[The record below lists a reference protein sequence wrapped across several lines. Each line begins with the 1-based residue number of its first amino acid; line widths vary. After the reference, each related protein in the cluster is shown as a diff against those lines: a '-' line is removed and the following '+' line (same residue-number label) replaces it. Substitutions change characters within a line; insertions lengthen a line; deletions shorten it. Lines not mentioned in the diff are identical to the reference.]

1 MRAELL
7 ESLVK
12 VLMPAIIVIAVFT
25 FLSIAAWSDA
35 RKKER
40 EAFYRSEVRKKLIEK
55 WGGTNTEQLMEV
67 LREDSKNSE
76 LGQLLSFARDDQ
88 PYDPRRRRDRFILAG
103 LVTAAIGGGMWIVFS
118 VMPFGSGVSHIGI
131 LPLIVGVALL
141 IYAFFV
147 CRVKDTTR
155 SE

>member
-40 EAFYRSEVRKKLIEK
+40 EAFYRSEVRKKLNV
-55 WGGTNTEQLMEV
+55 G
-67 LREDSKNSE
+67 
-76 LGQLLSFARDDQ
+76 RDD
-88 PYDPRRRRDRFILAG
+88 
-103 LVTAAIGGGMWIVFS
+103 V
-118 VMPFGSGVSHIGI
+118 
-131 LPLIVGVALL
+131 
-141 IYAFFV
+141 
-147 CRVKDTTR
+147 
-155 SE
+155 

>member
-55 WGGTNTEQLMEV
+55 WGGTNTEQLMEI
-67 LREDSKNSE
+67 LRDDPEHSRVR
-76 LGQLLSFARDDQ
+76 QLFDLARDDQ

-103 LVTAAIGGGMWIVFS
+103 LVTAAAGGGMWIVFS
-118 VMPFGSGVSHIGI
+118 VMPFGSRVSHIGI